1 MSDRQCGVFE
11 DLTSAI
17 SLGFIAWLDLGLAA
31 VSLRHD
37 VLVVLAAGVLHQLR
51 VRLEYEGDR
60 ECPVANIGLWL
71 VDDPLQRFNWRSASR
86 TPSEPSFR
94 I

>member
-1 MSDRQCGVFE
+1 MVPKQFGVYD

-17 SLGFIAWLDLGLAA
+17 SLGFIAWLDLGLA

-51 VRLEYEGDR
+51 VRLEYEGI
-60 ECPVANIGLWL
+60 VNVHG
-71 VDDPLQRFNWRSASR
+71 R
-86 TPSEPSFR
+86 T
-94 I
+94 